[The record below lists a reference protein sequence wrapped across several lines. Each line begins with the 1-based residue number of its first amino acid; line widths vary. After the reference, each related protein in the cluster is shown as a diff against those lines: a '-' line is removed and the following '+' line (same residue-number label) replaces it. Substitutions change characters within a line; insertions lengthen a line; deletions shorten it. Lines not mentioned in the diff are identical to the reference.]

1 MNAAT
6 GTGKYE
12 QLLARCQGLPPVAA
26 AVAHPCDASSLAG
39 AAEAHQ
45 HGLIEPLLVGR

>member
-12 QLLARCQGLPPVAA
+12 QLPARCQGLPPVAA
-26 AVAHPCDASSLAG
+26 AVAHPCDASSLF
-39 AAEAHQ
+39 AAQ
-45 HGLIEPLLVGR
+45 DP